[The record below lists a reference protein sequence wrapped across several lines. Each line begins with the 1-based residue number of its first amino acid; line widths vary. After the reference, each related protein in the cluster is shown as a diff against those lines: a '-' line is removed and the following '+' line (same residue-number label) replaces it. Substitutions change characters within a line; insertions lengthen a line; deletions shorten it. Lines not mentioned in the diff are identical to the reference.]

1 MHSFGNGMSVP
12 LETIPTMSFA
22 DFRAHLLSSDFEA
35 AAKRILAYWT
45 LPDGRVAC
53 VLGNPAT
60 RRLEI
65 CAMAADDVRPLRDDA
80 PAIHRFEAELRGEEN
95 LCPFQPLKGEAAHE
109 VAVGPVHAGVIEPG
123 HFRFQ
128 CMGETVHSL
137 EIALGYQHRGAEK
150 LIVQAKSDVRRLALA
165 ETVAG
170 DTSVAASVA
179 AQVALGYGL
188 GNNSALALELERI
201 ANHVGDLG
209 ALAGDVAYLP
219 TASFCGRIRGEYL
232 NMTAEL
238 CGNRFGRGMLR
249 SPTPTPETRSHLRDW
264 FLRTSKE
271 LFHALGLLLSEGS
284 ALERFDGTGR
294 VPAEIAR
301 QIGLVG
307 LAGRASGLAVD
318 SRIDFPLA
326 GEQTAVP
333 LYGEETMTG
342 DVLSRVRQRHLELL
356 VAHARVR
363 RLLSEPPSEAVVLP
377 AQPKRSPRSV
387 TVAVVEA
394 WRGELVHLAVTGE
407 DPAEIDQYK
416 IVDPSFHNWFGLA
429 QALRGE
435 QISNFPICNKSFN
448 LSYCGVD
455 R

>member
-1 MHSFGNGMSVP
+1 MHSFVNGTSVP
-12 LETIPTMSFA
+12 LAMIPVVSFS
-22 DFRAHLLSSDFEA
+22 DFRAHLLSAEFETA
-35 AAKRILAYWT
+35 GKRILAYWM
-45 LPDGRVAC
+45 LPDGRLAC
-53 VLGNPAT
+53 VLGNPT
-60 RRLEI
+60 THRLEI
-65 CAMAADDVRPLRDDA
+65 GALEPASVQSLRDEV
-80 PAIHRFEAELRGEEN
+80 PALHRFEAELRNEEN

-128 CMGETVHSL
+128 CMGETVYSL
-137 EIALGYQHRGAEK
+137 EIALGYQHRGAER
-150 LIVQAKSDVRRLALA
+150 LIAQAKTDVRRLALA

-179 AQVALGYGL
+179 AHLALGYGS
-188 GNNSALALELERI
+188 GEAALALELERI

-249 SPTPTPETRSHLRDW
+249 AAAPSPETRAHLRDW
-264 FLRTSKE
+264 FLRTGQE
-271 LFHALGLLLSEGS
+271 LFHALGLLFSESS
-284 ALERFDGTGR
+284 ALERFNGTGC
-294 VPAEIAR
+294 VPAAVAR

-307 LAGRASGLAVD
+307 MAGRASGLAVD
-318 SRIDFPLA
+318 SRLDFPFA
-326 GEQTAVP
+326 GERTVVP

-342 DVLSRVRQRHLELL
+342 DVLSRARQRHLELL

-363 RLLSEPPSEAVVLP
+363 RLLSEPTGQAVAVP
-377 AQPKRSPRSV
+377 AQPTRQPNAV

-394 WRGELVHLAVTGE
+394 WRGELVHLAVTGDE
-407 DPAEIDQYK
+407 PSTIAQYK
-416 IVDPSFHNWFGLA
+416 IFDPSYHNWFGLA